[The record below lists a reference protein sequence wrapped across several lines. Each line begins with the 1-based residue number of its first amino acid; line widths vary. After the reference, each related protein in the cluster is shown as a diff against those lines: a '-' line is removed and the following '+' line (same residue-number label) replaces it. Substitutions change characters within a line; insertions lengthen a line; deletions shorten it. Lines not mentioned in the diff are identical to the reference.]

1 MEKINNINLQN
12 IPKLTCGHQ
21 IKTPNGDIRYCKNK
35 CNNYNNN
42 YCHVHIKLYTKIQ
55 NQVLFDNLQLLKLQ
69 SMDTQFLDE
78 HFSYTLMGL
87 YNSWDDMDKNEIV
100 CIDGE
105 YWNIY
110 IILSHFT
117 QQLNMSSMENP
128 YPIYPNSPFTRK
140 LYSIESLT
148 ILKNKLKELKLPI
161 NIALKLLLSQ
171 PIDKLQLIYNDVD
184 QNNYSEKLLE
194 LLNFNY
200 RYMLI
205 NSKNSQNIYMGFWV
219 HNKMPLEPFEKLYN
233 KLKNMPYQIIVN
245 GYIVINNQR
254 DIIERKMEKC
264 VNKYDIHDKKFCEIF
279 IQ

>member
-1 MEKINNINLQN
+1 MEKINNFNSQN
-12 IPKLTCGHQ
+12 IQKLTCGHQ

-35 CNNYNNN
+35 CNNNNN

-55 NQVLFDNLQLLKLQ
+55 NQELFNNPQPLKLQ
-69 SMDTQFLDE
+69 SIDTQFLDE

-161 NIALKLLLSQ
+161 NIALKLLLNQ
-171 PIDKLQLIYNDVD
+171 PTDKLQLIYNDVD

-219 HNKMPLEPFEKLYN
+219 HNKTPLEPFEKLYN

-245 GYIVINNQR
+245 GYIMTNNQR

-264 VNKYDIHDKKFCEIF
+264 VNKYDIHDKKFCELCI
-279 IQ
+279 